1 MTPGKKIVPIV
12 ILISPRIFGRPN
24 ILRRHRTLYLHDM
37 YNGVTRLA
45 GTEETC
51 LELGGQWKEG
61 IEPGSDGNVI
71 EKCHIGHGVLV
82 DLNPQ
87 CADDELACDDPNI
100 SEAHAPT
107 NFGGCAD
114 CHAPGING
122 QLMGRNLHDAVGLA
136 YDAGVHCDTCHKVR
150 DVDMSKPAGYGS
162 RLVVHRPG
170 EPGRTVLNG
179 ILCILDRSSMSQ
191 M

>member
-1 MTPGKKIVPIV
+1 
-12 ILISPRIFGRPN
+12 
-24 ILRRHRTLYLHDM
+24 M
-37 YNGVTRLA
+37 YNGVNRLA
-45 GTEETC
+45 GTEEAC

-61 IEPGSDGNVI
+61 VEPGSDGNVI
-71 EKCHIGHGVLV
+71 EKCHVEHGVLA

-100 SEAHAPT
+100 AEAHAPT

-136 YDAGVHCDTCHKVR
+136 YDAGVHCDTCLIVR
-150 DVDMSKPAGYGS
+150 DIDMSKPAGYGS
-162 RLVVHRPG
+162 RLVVIVW
-170 EPGRTVLNG
+170 RTVELFLNG
-179 ILCILDRSSMSQ
+179 IQWTDHRCPKCCYVRFTTRGN
-191 M
+191 